1 MNEEQKK
8 ETLSDAIV
16 EHDKEFDEKMKKY
29 DEEIAE
35 MKTHIL
41 GEKKDK

>member
-35 MKTHIL
+35 LKTHIIS
-41 GEKKDK
+41 EKKDK